1 MVNIPAEVIASW
13 PKPNLDHP
21 VRRNGLEL
29 WIVGSIVFALGAV
42 AVLLRTGER
51 ILVRKWFGFDDLFIL
66 FALVWIDSNR
76 YWMQH

>member
-1 MVNIPAEVIASW
+1 MVRIPAEVIASW

-21 VRRNGLEL
+21 VRRNSLEL

-51 ILVRKWFGFDDLFIL
+51 ILVRKWFGFDDLFIIL
-66 FALVWIDSNR
+66 ALVRLDSKK
-76 YWMQH
+76 H